1 MVIVD
6 ENRICDLITKYNDNF
21 NFFNDSTHEEYFK
34 WKAVKKFQDVWFRG
48 GAMEEPFAEMLKEA
62 LSESSVLI
70 DNSSTHPSNGAIK
83 LAEKHQNEVKDL
95 FCNVLFADTGED
107 LEKRQENIERFMV
120 QMEELRKKEFPES
133 WKFKQDD
140 RHAAI
145 TYLTLY
151 APDENYIYKY
161 SVAEAFADYVEFGL
175 ELGSGADFS
184 LGNYY
189 AMCDKVTEI
198 LQEEFPE
205 LIERHRNFVDDSCY
219 EDRNSHMLAF
229 DIIYCASAYNMIGA
243 GSRKSRKAAIEAYN
257 IAQLAEKEREERELQ
272 IQELED
278 RRMILQHEIDEIG
291 EISLEGVSVSSAKYG
306 NGIITKQ
313 DDDQRSKVAVEFEE
327 KTLNFVIDSMYSAR
341 PVFED
346 DEEIVDA
353 FSKYNQAYAEIKK
366 IGKKL
371 HDLTEYAQ

>member
-1 MVIVD
+1 MAIINKSKV
-6 ENRICDLITKYNDNF
+6 CDLIAKYNDNF
-21 NFFNDSTHEEYFK
+21 NLFNDSTHEEYFK
-34 WKAVKKFQDVWFRG
+34 WRAVKKFQDVWFRE
-48 GAMEEPFAEMLKEA
+48 GAMEEPFAEMLKAA

-83 LAEKHQNEVKDL
+83 LAERHSEEVKNL
-95 FCNVLFADTGED
+95 FCNVLFADTGDD
-107 LEKRQENIERFMV
+107 LGKRQENVERFMF

-133 WKFKQDD
+133 WKYKQDD

-184 LGNYY
+184 LNNYY
-189 AMCDKVTEI
+189 IMCDKVVEI
-198 LQEEFPE
+198 LHEEFPG
-205 LIERHRNFVDDSCY
+205 LIERHRNFVDDSCD
-219 EDRNSHMLAF
+219 EDKNSHMLAF
-229 DIIYCASAYNMIGA
+229 DIIYCASAYNMIEV

-257 IAQLAEKEREERELQ
+257 IAQLAEKEREERERKIL
-272 IQELED
+272 ELED
-278 RRMILQHEIDEIG
+278 RRIILQREINEIG

-306 NGIITKQ
+306 NGIIVKQ
-313 DDDQRSKVAVEFEE
+313 DEEHRSKVTVEFPD
-327 KTLNFVIDSMYSAR
+327 KTLNFKIDKKFSAR

-346 DEEIVDA
+346 DAEIVEV
-353 FSKYNQAYAEIKK
+353 FSRYNQAYDEIKK
-366 IGKKL
+366 IDKQLSEKKI
-371 HDLTEYAQ
+371 